1 MLPLD
6 EQDREDVKTLADARV
21 SSKHITNFLNERIGC
36 KVTPQQTR
44 NLIRNTMGNDSAE
57 VRLKT
62 MLHALRQV
70 DDSDV
75 LVLQDQLGLT
85 TAIVMQTKVQ
95 KIMFD
100 HWGETLAMD
109 FTHGT
114 NNLGYHLGSLVV
126 TTATGRGFPVFDFV
140 CLYEQALTVSTI
152 LNYFKE
158 KNPGWR
164 RIESVVI
171 DKDYVE
177 WNVLKELFP
186 RAKILLCQFHAIS
199 YWKKVVR
206 RPIFR
211 LKVSQS
217 HLVYGT
223 TFTMMRC
230 INTKRGETEND
241 VDSDDE
247 SEEGDFSSLDPS
259 DAMETVK
266 LMDELENYVPA
277 LDGRTDDDNESE
289 SEENV
294 PPTQISALQGDIR
307 PSPPPPSNADLDK
320 NGSDADANNN

>member
-114 NNLGYHLGSLVV
+114 NNLGYHL
-126 TTATGRGFPVFDFV
+126 A
-140 CLYEQALTVSTI
+140 
-152 LNYFKE
+152 
-158 KNPGWR
+158 
-164 RIESVVI
+164 
-171 DKDYVE
+171 
-177 WNVLKELFP
+177 
-186 RAKILLCQFHAIS
+186 
-199 YWKKVVR
+199 
-206 RPIFR
+206 
-211 LKVSQS
+211 

>member
-199 YWKKVVR
+199 YWKKVH
-206 RPIFR
+206 I
-211 LKVSQS
+211 
-217 HLVYGT
+217 
-223 TFTMMRC
+223 
-230 INTKRGETEND
+230 
-241 VDSDDE
+241 
-247 SEEGDFSSLDPS
+247 SS
-259 DAMETVK
+259 TVQ
-266 LMDELENYVPA
+266 LSL
-277 LDGRTDDDNESE
+277 
-289 SEENV
+289 
-294 PPTQISALQGDIR
+294 
-307 PSPPPPSNADLDK
+307 
-320 NGSDADANNN
+320 